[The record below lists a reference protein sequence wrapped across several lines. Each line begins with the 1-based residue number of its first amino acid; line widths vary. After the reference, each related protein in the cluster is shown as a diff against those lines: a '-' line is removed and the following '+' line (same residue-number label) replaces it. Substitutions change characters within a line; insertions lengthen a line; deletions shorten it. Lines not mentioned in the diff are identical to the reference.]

1 MDVVQHNR
9 EAWNNYVRQGIRWS
23 VPVSPEEIERARGGD
38 WKIILTPNK
47 GVPREWF
54 GEIAGKRVLCL
65 ASAGGQQA
73 PILAAAGAHVVSFD
87 NSDEQLKQDELV
99 ARRDGLDLE
108 TIRGDMADLSAFEGE
123 SFDLILNGVSN
134 LFVPDLAPVWQECAR
149 VLKPGGRLLVGF
161 MNPMYFLFDHFE
173 AEQTGEFV
181 VRHVPPYTDLTHLPE
196 EKLQQMIAN
205 REALEYGH
213 SLTAQLAGQMRAGLI
228 VTDLYEDDWDDEATL
243 FNKFGDMFIATLA
256 RKISIPD

>member
-9 EAWNNYVRQGIRWS
+9 EAWNSYVRRGIRWS
-23 VPVSPEEIERARGGD
+23 IPVTSEEIARAKEGD

-47 GVPREWF
+47 AVPREWF
-54 GEIAGKRVLCL
+54 GAIEGKRVLCL

-73 PILAAAGAHVVSFD
+73 PILAAAGARVVSFD

-99 ARRDGLDLE
+99 AKRDGLELE
-108 TIRGDMADLSAFEGE
+108 TIRGDMANLSELEDE
-123 SFDLILNGVSN
+123 SFDLIFNGVSN
-134 LFVPDLAPVWQECAR
+134 LFVPDLAPVWKECAR
-149 VLKPGGRLLVGF
+149 VLKPGGSLLVGF

-173 AEQTGEFV
+173 AEQTGEYV
-181 VRHVPPYTDLTHLPE
+181 VRYIPPYTDLTHLPA

-213 SLTAQLAGQMRAGLI
+213 SLTAQLAGQMQAGLVI
-228 VTDLYEDDWDDEATL
+228 TDLYEDDWDAESTH

-256 RKISIPD
+256 RKISPSD